1 MHKLSPLRI
10 AVADGSAFM
19 RRLLAESL
27 IVRGFEV
34 AGVADSASAAVD
46 LCRRA
51 RPDVLTFDLATAGM
65 DGVQLMHELRDEGL
79 EIPVI
84 LLNGVFRTDAYR
96 TVDVLAEGA
105 VDFIEKPA
113 ACDTVQGFLSLLGQ
127 KIRLAAE
134 LRDQRR
140 IAHEI
145 ATQRSVHALT
155 PQPAPPSRR
164 VPPREGQ
171 RAIVITAS
179 TGGIH
184 ALASLIPALPPRV
197 GAGTIVVQQL
207 PEESFS
213 AALADRLDRNAA
225 LEVKEAAGGEQLY
238 AGTVLV
244 APGGSHLRLAGDRKV
259 LVSTEAPIGGLR
271 PRADLTIV
279 DAARM
284 FGESLLLVVLSGMGK
299 DAVDG
304 AAEVKRRG
312 GRVLVESEASAGAYG
327 TPRAVIEAQLADDV
341 LMLDELPEAI
351 VAEAGVWAPAG
362 ADTSVSTE
370 QSYIQSL
377 KAAGDTTRRLRGL

>member
-34 AGVADSASAAVD
+34 AGVADSAAAAVD
-46 LCRRA
+46 LCHRA
-51 RPDVLTFDLATAGM
+51 RPDVLTFDLATPGM
-65 DGVQLMHELRDEGL
+65 DGVELMHELRQAHLD
-79 EIPVI
+79 IPVI
-84 LLNGVFRTDAYR
+84 LLCGVFRADAYR

-105 VDFIEKPA
+105 IDFIEKPA

-134 LRDQRR
+134 LREQRLNA
-140 IAHEI
+140 IELSS
-145 ATQRSVHALT
+145 QRTVHALT

-171 RAIVITAS
+171 RAVVICAS
-179 TGGIH
+179 TGGIK
-184 ALASLIPALPPRV
+184 ALADLIPALPPRV

-207 PEESFS
+207 PEESFTT
-213 AALADRLDRNAA
+213 ALADRLNRHAA
-225 LEVKEAAGGEQLY
+225 IEVREAEGGEQLY
-238 AGTVLV
+238 ASTVLV
-244 APGGSHLRLAGDRKV
+244 APGGSHLKLAGDRKV

-299 DAVDG
+299 DGVDG
-304 AAEVKRRG
+304 AAEVHRRG
-312 GRVLVESEASAGAYG
+312 GRVLVQAEASALAYG
-327 TPRAVIEAQLADDV
+327 TPRAVIDAKLADDV
-341 LMLDELPEAI
+341 LTLEELPEAI
-351 VAEAGVWAPAG
+351 LAEAGVWAPHGEPAV
-362 ADTSVSTE
+362 TPE
-370 QSYIQSL
+370 QSYVASL
-377 KAAGDTTRRLRGL
+377 KAAGESTRRLRGI